1 MIAWESSLP
10 IEDESPEAMNHIDLN
25 HIFAKIKRVA
35 IIPDK
40 SGREGNAETTIIY
53 STKTIKKID

>member
-10 IEDESPEAMNHIDLN
+10 IEDESLEAMNHIDLN
-25 HIFAKIKRVA
+25 HIFAKIKPVT

-40 SGREGNAETTIIY
+40 IGREGNTETTIIY